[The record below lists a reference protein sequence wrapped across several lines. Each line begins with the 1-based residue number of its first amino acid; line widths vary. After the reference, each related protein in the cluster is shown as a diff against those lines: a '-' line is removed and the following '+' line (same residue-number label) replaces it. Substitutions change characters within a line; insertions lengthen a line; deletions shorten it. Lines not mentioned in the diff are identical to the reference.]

1 MAEAICDSIADD
13 GITHKLVRK
22 LQSLSLRAQRGNL
35 VAETVAIAS
44 TGLPRRYAP
53 RNDRRQGLEYRN
65 FLNLVRRYETAASS
79 ISKKL
84 EHLFVRIS
92 SESDGIYWDR
102 RLHQVVNRCL
112 VDLEIG
118 SQTV

>member
-1 MAEAICDSIADD
+1 MS
-13 GITHKLVRK
+13 G
-22 LQSLSLRAQRGNL
+22 
-35 VAETVAIAS
+35 
-44 TGLPRRYAP
+44 YAP

-92 SESDGIYWDR
+92 SESDGIYWD
-102 RLHQVVNRCL
+102 
-112 VDLEIG
+112 
-118 SQTV
+118 S